1 VPVHLPVHASWLNE
15 VEVYFSILQRK
26 VLTPADVAALDEL
39 AARILA
45 FHTRYEH
52 LAQPF
57 EWRFIRADLARL
69 LERLAL
75 KDSGQLRAAA

>member
-1 VPVHLPVHASWLNE
+1 
-15 VEVYFSILQRK
+15 
-26 VLTPADVAALDEL
+26 VLTPADAASLDEL

-45 FHTRYEH
+45 FQTRYEQ

-57 EWRFIRADLARL
+57 EWRFTRADLARL